1 MTTSL
6 RMTPDARRKL
16 FILAHWKLTT
26 MSAVLAQLIEAEWV
40 NYLIANGGDP
50 NDKNNG
56 QSLF

>member
-56 QSLF
+56 QS